1 MPSPSTPVDDADYI
15 PPNDS
20 DYPPVPPDIYNAIL
34 LMLSSVW
41 NIENPREYQVKAI
54 FYMVFLRVRMLYLI
68 RKTGEGKSL
77 VLLGMATMLRGVTV
91 CLVPLLGLG
100 SSQASKSRSKEHRV
114 EGYHVDE
121 YRDQDFDLL
130 SRRMRLYSRTER
142 SSIIVYISPQNL
154 KQGSRCC
161 RLLNDMA
168 AAGYISSICVDEAH
182 ATVEQCE
189 SFRPEFKD
197 AINSIKN
204 LLSISKTHHPNIDIP
219 MLVMSVTFRIPEH
232 MTFNRL
238 VGSTPELVMWGPM
251 DRRSVGIFTRVD
263 GEPLSHLINSW
274 LTDTTKNPDMKS
286 LIMTNSAAVAD
297 GRIIDRLEKASKKL
311 PSTHFDQDN
320 CFMSFTGDC
329 GLMMKMMLMEC
340 FCGECDG
347 TLPTIVCMPCTAA
360 AQCGVSSKKCKQCY
374 RYCPCPNWYDLVQEM
389 GRVDRLL
396 NALRGSQCY
405 RVFLNVSTFLMLWV
419 RTQSEENPALRY
431 KYESQLYQVL
441 RFLITPTK
449 CYHEAIEEHFKDP
462 STYESRGPCC

>member
-1 MPSPSTPVDDADYI
+1 LTVNSSPSNPLLPDPERRERQHVSEEQRMATLESLRRGPIDSLRQGLLVGSPPSANGSCFEDDDPSQLLTQPPDVLGPSLLHMPSPSTPVDDADYI

-130 SRRMRLYSRTER
+130 SRQMRLYSRTER

-219 MLVMSVTFRIPEH
+219 MLVMSATFRIPEH

-251 DRRSVGIFTRVD
+251 DR
-263 GEPLSHLINSW
+263 PL
-274 LTDTTKNPDMKS
+274 
-286 LIMTNSAAVAD
+286 
-297 GRIIDRLEKASKKL
+297 LEYLLESMANHYPIS
-311 PSTHFDQDN
+311 STH
-320 CFMSFTGDC
+320 G
-329 GLMMKMMLMEC
+329 
-340 FCGECDG
+340 
-347 TLPTIVCMPCTAA
+347 
-360 AQCGVSSKKCKQCY
+360 
-374 RYCPCPNWYDLVQEM
+374 
-389 GRVDRLL
+389 
-396 NALRGSQCY
+396 
-405 RVFLNVSTFLMLWV
+405 
-419 RTQSEENPALRY
+419 
-431 KYESQLYQVL
+431 
-441 RFLITPTK
+441 
-449 CYHEAIEEHFKDP
+449 
-462 STYESRGPCC
+462 